1 MRVVS
6 EPGEL
11 AALFGRDRAAH
22 AYGLADLESP
32 LWDRSTWFRR
42 DDATVGI
49 VALGDGITT
58 VYAISPADPNGSLA
72 LVVELLDEIP
82 DGSMITGPVG
92 LGAAVGVGGPIN
104 DLGPHVKCVLAHP
117 ERLPSAA
124 AAQPLAVGD
133 FARVTR
139 LHATD
144 PGAAF
149 VLEPM
154 LADGTFV
161 GISHPDD
168 PDRLVAAAGTH
179 VLSSTYEIAAVGA
192 VLVDPAARGQGLGAI
207 VTAGVCGRLKGRVRT
222 IGLNVDARNLAA
234 RRTYER
240 IGFVDCLEYEEVI
253 VRP

>member
-6 EPGEL
+6 EPAEL
-11 AALFGRDRAAH
+11 AQLFGRDRAAH

-42 DDATVGI
+42 DDATAGI

-58 VYAISPADPNGSLA
+58 VYAISPADPVGSLS
-72 LVVELLDEIP
+72 LVVDLLDEIP
-82 DGSMITGPVG
+82 PGSMITGPVG
-92 LGAAVGVGGPIN
+92 LAAAVGVAVPIN
-104 DLGPHVKCVLAHP
+104 DLGPHVKCVLEHP
-117 ERLPSAA
+117 ERLPSAT
-124 AAQPLAVGD
+124 AAQPLTVED
-133 FARVTR
+133 FARVAK

-154 LADGTFV
+154 MADGTFV
-161 GISHPDD
+161 GINHPDD

-192 VLVDPAARGQGLGAI
+192 VFVDPTARGQGLGAI
-207 VTAGVCGRLKGRVRT
+207 VAAGVCGRLEGRVRT
-222 IGLNVDARNLAA
+222 IGLNVDAGNSAA